1 MILLNSGRNGGQTRP
16 FAAGGRKGNELRRP
30 HERLVNLMHSNAICK
45 SAPYGHPRN
54 RPARLCPLPALG
66 MPQPPKLKVAGQM
79 PPSCPEPAMPSGRA
93 SPCRP
98 MQVGPHRP
106 LPGAAVHGRSLQG
119 SAIHTKLSQQQISM
133 VTHCLASR
141 LRLLWPDDQHAS
153 RTPRYRARPLRHCQ
167 S

>member
-66 MPQPPKLKVAGQM
+66 MPQLPKLKVAGQM

-98 MQVGPHRP
+98 MQVGPHLL
-106 LPGAAVHGRSLQG
+106 LPHGLCRS
-119 SAIHTKLSQQQISM
+119 I
-133 VTHCLASR
+133 
-141 LRLLWPDDQHAS
+141 
-153 RTPRYRARPLRHCQ
+153 RTGHCQ
-167 S
+167 RSCAWQIAARFCNTHQAVTAANQHGDTLPCVALALTMAR